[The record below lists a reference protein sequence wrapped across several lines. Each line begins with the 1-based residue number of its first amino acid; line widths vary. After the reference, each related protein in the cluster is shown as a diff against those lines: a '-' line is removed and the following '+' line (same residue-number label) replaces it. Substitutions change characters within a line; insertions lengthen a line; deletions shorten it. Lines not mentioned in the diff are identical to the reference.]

1 MSQQNSS
8 EAAKRDEYPNPVFVI
23 LGAAGAGKSSLAN
36 VLLGRDKNYD
46 GSGFPGGCFRVSS
59 QLDSSVTRQT
69 CADSGP
75 WLGDSNTTSLVTV
88 VDTPGLGR
96 TLITDEPR
104 IDDMVEKLQEDVR
117 EVNAFVI
124 SFKQNSNRLTHS
136 LRSMLAL
143 FQRMFGAHFWNNVIL
158 EATNWSH
165 GESAARIRGQQK
177 PPLTEESWAAEFNK
191 ILRKEFN
198 LPNQLIIPAVFVDT
212 FHNEGDQEEAM
223 QFKNEVEDLLEFAQ
237 GRPAFNCIDIETAL
251 SEVMELQA
259 EVDRLRKNQDEKIE
273 LIQEL
278 QTDNSGMK
286 AALQSIPVMERVELS
301 DSEQHQN
308 VHCYTIAE
316 ILLVGFGTSV
326 LGAII
331 GCFLILC
338 FARRYYE
345 TPHQSK
351 GSVLPDSSLQQ
362 LSEEIESDH
371 EEEAV
376 EEEEAA
382 AAEVNDS
389 TANLAAQ

>member
-1 MSQQNSS
+1 
-8 EAAKRDEYPNPVFVI
+8 
-23 LGAAGAGKSSLAN
+23 
-36 VLLGRDKNYD
+36 
-46 GSGFPGGCFRVSS
+46 
-59 QLDSSVTRQT
+59 
-69 CADSGP
+69 
-75 WLGDSNTTSLVTV
+75 
-88 VDTPGLGR
+88 
-96 TLITDEPR
+96 
-104 IDDMVEKLQEDVR
+104 
-117 EVNAFVI
+117 VNAFVI

-143 FQRMFGAHFWNNVIL
+143 FQRMFGAHFWNNVVL

-191 ILRKEFN
+191 ILRKEFSM
-198 LPNQLIIPAVFVDT
+198 PNQLIIPAVFVDT

-223 QFKNEVEDLLEFAQ
+223 KFKKEVEELLEFAQ

-259 EVDRLRKNQDEKIE
+259 EVDRLRKNQVEKIE
-273 LIQEL
+273 IIQEL

-286 AALQSIPVMERVELS
+286 AALQSIPALERVEMS
-301 DSEQHQN
+301 DGEQHQN
-308 VHCYTIAE
+308 EHCYTIAE
-316 ILLVGFGTSV
+316 ILLVAFGTSI

-351 GSVLPDSSLQQ
+351 GPVLPDSSLQQ

-371 EEEAV
+371 EEEAA

-382 AAEVNDS
+382 AAEMNDS
-389 TANLAAQ
+389 TANLAA

>member
-371 EEEAV
+371 EEEAA

-382 AAEVNDS
+382 AAEMNDS
-389 TANLAAQ
+389 TANLAA

>member
-389 TANLAAQ
+389 TANLAA

>member
-1 MSQQNSS
+1 M
-8 EAAKRDEYPNPVFVI
+8 
-23 LGAAGAGKSSLAN
+23 
-36 VLLGRDKNYD
+36 
-46 GSGFPGGCFRVSS
+46 
-59 QLDSSVTRQT
+59 
-69 CADSGP
+69 
-75 WLGDSNTTSLVTV
+75 

-237 GRPAFNCIDIETAL
+237 GRPAFNCKYLT
-251 SEVMELQA
+251 
-259 EVDRLRKNQDEKIE
+259 
-273 LIQEL
+273 
-278 QTDNSGMK
+278 
-286 AALQSIPVMERVELS
+286 
-301 DSEQHQN
+301 
-308 VHCYTIAE
+308 
-316 ILLVGFGTSV
+316 
-326 LGAII
+326 
-331 GCFLILC
+331 
-338 FARRYYE
+338 
-345 TPHQSK
+345 
-351 GSVLPDSSLQQ
+351 QQ
-362 LSEEIESDH
+362 LCP
-371 EEEAV
+371 
-376 EEEEAA
+376 
-382 AAEVNDS
+382 
-389 TANLAAQ
+389 

>member
-316 ILLVGFGTSV
+316 ILLVAFGTSV

-382 AAEVNDS
+382 AAEMNDS
-389 TANLAAQ
+389 TANLAA

>member
-316 ILLVGFGTSV
+316 ILLVAFGTSV

-371 EEEAV
+371 EEEAA

-382 AAEVNDS
+382 AAEMNDS
-389 TANLAAQ
+389 TANLAA